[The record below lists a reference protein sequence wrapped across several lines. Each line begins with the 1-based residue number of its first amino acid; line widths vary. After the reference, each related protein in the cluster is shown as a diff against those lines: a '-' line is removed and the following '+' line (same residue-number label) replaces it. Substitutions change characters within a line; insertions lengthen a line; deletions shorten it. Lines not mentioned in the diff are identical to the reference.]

1 MYRTYAYCPQQP
13 QRWPWPAGHF
23 PGVHLPGT
31 QEVVQGYRSVDIKDE
46 LLNAANDALE
56 VWATAVTADESGFL
70 FASLRNVC
78 ELMQG
83 IRLGRFFV
91 FLELGGDDLELRTGK
106 AFLEVDGLLS
116 RQDSLDDP
124 VLQPEA
130 VTALKQLHRHCM
142 DVLSIACGRFLDP
155 TVLHCR
161 GIPTE
166 LKVRLEAALGI
177 NDLRGDTRLWS
188 IIGNSKYHVY
198 TPTAAY
204 KTKHRRHGRGSRKS
218 RQIESYA
225 DEVDLARSADP
236 SDSEGLAVSD
246 PATRVADPSDS
257 AGLADSR
264 PATWRPRIADAH
276 VLAEP
281 SQASG
286 WPPIVIAGP
295 AYVSLPSWYDARN
308 TSGKECPQGKDHR
321 GTFRRSHQ
329 GCVYKRLSTGWVE
342 GLVPTARGGHFFQ
355 VRRVSKTCPGGLRL
369 VVFGVHFSMFSG
381 PKNVTVFRSQKRDR
395 LRLSCHFH

>member
-1 MYRTYAYCPQQP
+1 MYGTYANCPQQP
-13 QRWPWPAGHF
+13 QWWQWPVGHI

-56 VWATAVTADESGFL
+56 VWATAVRADETGFL
-70 FASLRNVC
+70 CASLRNVS
-78 ELMQG
+78 ELMKS
-83 IRLGRFFV
+83 IRLGNFFV
-91 FLELGGDDLELRTGK
+91 FLEFEGDDLELRTGK

-166 LKVRLEAALGI
+166 LKFRLEAALGI
-177 NDLRGDTRLWS
+177 NDLRDDTRLWS
-188 IIGNSKYHVY
+188 IFGNSKYHVY
-198 TPTAAY
+198 TPTAAFKKKARY
-204 KTKHRRHGRGSRKS
+204 GRHGRGSRKR

-236 SDSEGLAVSD
+236 SDWEGLAVSD

-264 PATWRPRIADAH
+264 PATLRQRIADAH

-308 TSGKECPQGKDHR
+308 TSGKD
-321 GTFRRSHQ
+321 
-329 GCVYKRLSTGWVE
+329 
-342 GLVPTARGGHFFQ
+342 
-355 VRRVSKTCPGGLRL
+355 
-369 VVFGVHFSMFSG
+369 
-381 PKNVTVFRSQKRDR
+381 
-395 LRLSCHFH
+395 